1 MILIAH
7 KAHTTEQASQPRFWI
22 DASEE
27 AALTVHV
34 YEQFD
39 SEQQAAGKSRRVDAA
54 PELTTCYNDSH
65 E

>member
-7 KAHTTEQASQPRFWI
+7 RSHMTEQESQPRFWI
-22 DASEE
+22 DATEE

-34 YEQFD
+34 YEQYD
-39 SEQQAAGKSRRVDAA
+39 SEQQADGKSRRVDAA
-54 PELTTCYNDSH
+54 PELTTCYNSH

>member
-7 KAHTTEQASQPRFWI
+7 RSHTTEIESQPRFWI

-34 YEQFD
+34 YEQYD
-39 SEQQAAGKSRRVDAA
+39 SEQPATGNGRRVDAA
-54 PELTTCYNDSH
+54 PELTTCYNSH